1 MRRITLDEM
10 TVQNFK
16 GISDLSIRFDDTTD
30 IYGANGTGKT
40 TIMDAFCW
48 LLFDKDS
55 TGSSKFDVRP
65 LTTDG
70 TTVDSIE
77 IKVSA
82 DMTVDD
88 EQITLTKVQ
97 KQKWVKKRGS
107 ETATFQGNENSF
119 EISGFPAYLS
129 EFQAKVNSIISE
141 DLFKLITNPKAFPTM
156 KWQDQRKILMG
167 MVDDV
172 TDEMVLDE
180 SEEYAPIRADVLAAG
195 ADKALDKARKAMAKL
210 KDAQKALPIR
220 IDEASKSITEIP
232 DADDVMQTRD
242 ALMAELQT
250 LDNNT
255 NALSDIYKE
264 AAEIKAEITKA
275 KYALMDIDTTAL
287 RKAQRA
293 YGKVKQDYEIEQETA
308 NELFVSK
315 REKKAKVDSMTE
327 NLASLEK
334 QMKDIRDEYLSAK
347 GETLPEGSLTCPTC
361 GQAFPEDMASEIV
374 SSFAA
379 KKRQRVDAIKRR
391 GDDMYARIKAHKTEI
406 HKLNEEIERL
416 QGEWNDAAAKASQ
429 AYEVMNN
436 ASPTVDVETV
446 PEHIEKQKEIDALQ
460 AKLASM
466 DDGSDM
472 RRIYSAK
479 KAELNGRLSA
489 VNTNIARIQMNEQ
502 AKERVAEL
510 TEELKQ
516 TSQQVADQERI
527 VYLLEQ
533 FNRAKMDA
541 LSLKINDHF
550 KVVRFKLFE
559 QQINGAIKDTC
570 EMTINGVPYASLN
583 SASKVQG
590 GLDVINALSE
600 YYQVSA
606 PIFIDNRES
615 TSQIPEMNAQV
626 INLYV
631 SEADKQLRIVT

>member
-1 MRRITLDEM
+1 MRKITLTKMDI
-10 TVQNFK
+10 QNFK
-16 GISDLSIRFDDTTD
+16 GVNDLSISFDDTTN

-40 TIMDAFCW
+40 TIMDAFTW

-70 TTVDSIE
+70 TTVGSIE

-119 EISGFPAYLS
+119 EISGFPVSLS

-156 KWQDQRKILMG
+156 KWQDQRRILMG

-220 IDEASKSITEIP
+220 IDEASKSIVDVP
-232 DADDVMQTRD
+232 DEKEVVQKRN
-242 ALMAELQT
+242 ALMDEVKS
-250 LDNNT
+250 LDDEA
-255 NALSDIYKE
+255 NALGDAYKE
-264 AAEIKAEITKA
+264 AADVKSQITKA
-275 KYALMDIDTTAL
+275 KYDLMDIDTAAL
-287 RKAQRA
+287 REAQLA
-293 YGKVKQDYEIEQETA
+293 YETVKTRYEHLQKYADEIF
-308 NELFVSK
+308 NGK
-315 REKKAKVDSMTE
+315 RELKVRLDHKKVR
-327 NLASLEK
+327 LHSLETEMEGIK
-334 QMKDIRDEYLSAK
+334 EEYLSAK
-347 GETLPEGSLTCPTC
+347 AETLPDGSLTCPTC
-361 GQAFPEDMASEIV
+361 GQAFPEDKAAEITA
-374 SSFAA
+374 SFAEKK
-379 KKRQRVDAIKRR
+379 KKRIAEIKKH
-391 GDDMYARIKAHKTEI
+391 GDVVYAMIKAHK
-406 HKLNEEIERL
+406 EEI
-416 QGEWNDAAAKASQ
+416 QGLNSQIEKTQEAWNTAAAKASQ
-429 AYEVMNN
+429 AYEAMNN
-436 ASPTVDVETV
+436 TPQTVKAETL

-472 RRIYSAK
+472 RRVYSAK
-479 KAELNGRLSA
+479 KAELNGRLAA
-489 VNTNIARIQMNEQ
+489 VNTTIARIQMNEQ
-502 AKERVAEL
+502 ARERVAEL

>member
-10 TVQNFK
+10 AVQNFK
-16 GISDLSIRFDDTTD
+16 GVTDLSISFDDTTN

-55 TGSSKFDVRP
+55 SGSSKFDVRP
-65 LTTDG
+65 LTADG
-70 TTVDSIE
+70 ATVDSIE

-119 EISGFPAYLS
+119 EISGFPASLA
-129 EFQAKVNSIISE
+129 EFQARVNSIISE
-141 DLFKLITNPKAFPTM
+141 DLFKLITNPKQFPSM
-156 KWQDQRKILMG
+156 KWQEQRKILMG

-172 TDEMVLDE
+172 SDETILDGDE
-180 SEEYAPIRADVLAAG
+180 SYAPIRADVLAAG

-275 KYALMDIDTTAL
+275 KCALMDIGTTAL

-293 YGKVKQDYEIEQETA
+293 YWKVKQDYEIEQETA
-308 NELFVSK
+308 NELFASK
-315 REKKAKVDSMTE
+315 REMKAKVDSMTE

-347 GETLPEGSLTCPTC
+347 GETLPEGSLICPTC
-361 GQAFPEDMASEIV
+361 GQAFPEDRASEIV
-374 SSFAA
+374 SSFTA

-391 GDDMYARIKAHKTEI
+391 GDDMYAKIKAHKTEI
-406 HKLNEEIERL
+406 HRLNEEIENL
-416 QGEWNDAAAKASQ
+416 QAKWNDAAAKASQ

-436 ASPTVDVETV
+436 TPQTVDIETV

-472 RRIYSAK
+472 RRIYSAR
-479 KAELNGRLSA
+479 KAELNGRLSV

-583 SASKVQG
+583 SAGKVQG

>member
-1 MRRITLDEM
+1 MRRITLNQM
-10 TVQNFK
+10 TVENFK
-16 GISDLSIRFDDTTD
+16 GVTDLSISFDDTTN

-55 TGSSKFDVRP
+55 TGSSKFDIRP
-65 LTTDG
+65 LTPDG
-70 TTVDSIE
+70 AMVDSIE

-82 DMTVDD
+82 GMTVDD

-97 KQKWVKKRGS
+97 KQKWTKKRGS

-119 EISGFPAYLS
+119 EISGFPVS
-129 EFQAKVNSIISE
+129 QKEFQTRVDGIISE

-167 MVDDV
+167 MVDEV
-172 TDEMVLDE
+172 SDETILDGDE
-180 SEEYAPIRADVLAAG
+180 SYAPIRADVLAAG

-220 IDEASKSITEIP
+220 IDEASKSIVDVP
-232 DADDVMQTRD
+232 DEKEAVQKRN
-242 ALMAELQT
+242 ALMNEVKS
-250 LDNNT
+250 LDDEA
-255 NALSDIYKE
+255 NALGDAYKE
-264 AAEIKAEITKA
+264 AAEIKSQITKA
-275 KYALMDIDTTAL
+275 KYDLMEIDTAAL
-287 RKAQRA
+287 REAQQA
-293 YGKVKQDYEIEQETA
+293 YETVKMRYEHLQKDADRIFRE
-308 NELFVSK
+308 K
-315 REKKAKVDSMTE
+315 REFKVRLDHKTE
-327 NLASLEK
+327 RLHSLETE
-334 QMKDIRDEYLSAK
+334 MADIKKEYLSAK
-347 GETLPEGSLTCPTC
+347 AETLPEGSLTCPTC
-361 GQAFPEDMASEIV
+361 GQAFPEDKVAEITA
-374 SSFAA
+374 SFAEKK
-379 KKRQRVDAIKRR
+379 KKRIAEIKKR
-391 GDDMYARIKAHKTEI
+391 GDDVYAMIKALK
-406 HKLNEEIERL
+406 EEIQEQNSL
-416 QGEWNDAAAKASQ
+416 IEKTQEAWNAAAATASQ
-429 AYEVMNN
+429 MYETMNN
-436 ASPTVDVETV
+436 TPQTVKADTL

-460 AKLASM
+460 EKLASM
-466 DDGSDM
+466 DDGSEM
-472 RRIYSAK
+472 RRAISSRK
-479 KAELNGRLSA
+479 MELQGRIAA
-489 VNTNIARIQMNEQ
+489 VNATLARIDMNKQ
-502 AKERVAEL
+502 AEDRVAEL

-533 FNRAKMDA
+533 FTRAKMDA

-559 QQINGAIKDTC
+559 QQINGVIKDTC

-615 TSQIPEMNAQV
+615 TSRIPEMNAQV

-631 SEADKQLRIVT
+631 SEADKQLRIIT

>member
-1 MRRITLDEM
+1 MRKITLDEM

-16 GISDLSIRFDDTTD
+16 GISDLSIHFDDATD

-40 TIMDAFCW
+40 TIMDAFTW

-88 EQITLTKVQ
+88 EQITLAKVQ

-119 EISGFPAYLS
+119 EISGFPVSLS

-156 KWQDQRKILMG
+156 KWQDQRRILMG

-220 IDEASKSITEIP
+220 IDEASKSIVDVP
-232 DADDVMQTRD
+232 DAETAERERT
-242 ALMAELQT
+242 ALMEEMKS
-250 LDNNT
+250 LDDEA
-255 NALSDIYKE
+255 NALSDAYKE
-264 AAEIKAEITKA
+264 AAEIKSQITKA
-275 KYALMDIDTTAL
+275 KYDLMDIDTTAL

-347 GETLPEGSLTCPTC
+347 GEVLPEGSLTCPTC
-361 GQAFPEDMASEIV
+361 GQAFPEDKTSEIV

-436 ASPTVDVETV
+436 TPQTVKADTL

-460 AKLASM
+460 EKLASM
-466 DDGSDM
+466 DDGSEI
-472 RRIYSAK
+472 RRALSARK
-479 KAELNGRLSA
+479 MELQGRLAA
-489 VNTNIARIQMNEQ
+489 VNATIARIDMNKQ
-502 AKERVAEL
+502 AEDRVAEL

-533 FNRAKMDA
+533 FNRAKMDT